1 MRRVHKIT
9 GRCDDMIILRGV
21 NLFPTQI
28 EELILATDVLAPQF
42 QCVLDRRGRLDQ
54 MTVRVESR
62 HAVTTDQCEG
72 AAASLTRDI
81 KNRIGVSVTVTVLQP
96 ESLERSLGKAKR
108 IIDQRPKN

>member
-1 MRRVHKIT
+1 VRRHDHPA
-9 GRCDDMIILRGV
+9 RSQS
-21 NLFPTQI
+21 FPTQI

-42 QCVLDRRGRLDQ
+42 QCVLDRRGRLDE

-81 KNRIGVSVTVTVLQP
+81 KNRIGVSVTVLQP
-96 ESLERSLGKAKR
+96 ESLERSVGKAKR
-108 IIDQRPKN
+108 IIDQHPKN